1 MHATMTE
8 ALSFLAIAVVVTP
21 LCTRLGISP
30 ILGYLVAG
38 SAVGP
43 HGLALVEDGPGTSL
57 LGELGIVFL
66 LFMIGLE
73 LSFERLRVIR
83 HYIFGLGTA
92 QVVLTTA
99 AIAGLLVT
107 MVGMEW
113 DGAVLL
119 GCAFAF
125 SSTAFVL
132 QVLTERNATT
142 SQLGRVAVAILILQ
156 DLAVVPLLV
165 AVPLLG
171 GERELVMPLLIALA
185 KAAATLAAIFV
196 VSRFALRPVFHLVA
210 ATRAPDTFVAAAL
223 LVALGTAFT
232 TEQAGLSPALGA
244 FMAGVML
251 AGTEYRHQVEADIQP
266 LRGLLLGLF
275 FLSVG
280 MLVDPADVVLQGDKI
295 LLALMVLLAL
305 KTALITVLARAFRFD
320 WLHALQLG
328 LLLAQGGE
336 FAFVVLSR
344 GASHGVIPPA
354 LLDLLVTVIA
364 ASMALT
370 PFLASLGRRLVMR
383 WSHHAG
389 ESHKPGG
396 EVHDLTDHVVIAGFG
411 RVGQTVGSILRQR
424 GIPYVAVDRSPS
436 LVSHVRERGDDM
448 VYFGDSRRVEVLKSV
463 GAGRARALVI
473 TLDDHGAS
481 QILARLRPEMP
492 HLRIIVR
499 ARDRK
504 HAQRLEAEGASAVVP
519 ETLEGSLQ
527 LASQVLHSLGTPRE
541 EIFTLLEC
549 YRKDDYALLAHTIL
563 PEERR

>member
-8 ALSFLAIAVVVTP
+8 VLIFLAIAVVVTP
-21 LCTRLGISP
+21 LCSRLRISP

-38 SAVGP
+38 SVVGP
-43 HGLALVEDGPGTSL
+43 YGLALIEEGPGTSL
-57 LGELGIVFL
+57 LAELGIVFL

-83 HYIFGLGTA
+83 HYIFGLGSA
-92 QVVLTTA
+92 QVVLTSA
-99 AIAGLLVT
+99 AITGLLVLL
-107 MVGMEW
+107 GMEW
-113 DGAVLL
+113 DSALLL

-132 QVLTERNATT
+132 QVLTERNAT
-142 SQLGRVAVAILILQ
+142 SSRLGRVAIAILILQ

-171 GERELVMPLLIALA
+171 GERELVLPLLIALA
-185 KAAATLAAIFV
+185 KAAGALVAIFV

-210 ATRAPDTFVAAAL
+210 ATRAPDTFIAAAL
-223 LVALGTAFT
+223 LVALGTAFA
-232 TEQAGLSPALGA
+232 TETAGLSPALGA

-280 MLVDPADVVLQGDKI
+280 MLVNPADVAQQGGLI
-295 LLALMVLLAL
+295 VMALAVLLVV
-305 KTALITVLARAFRFD
+305 KTALITLLARAFHFD
-320 WLHALQLG
+320 WPRALELG

-344 GASHGVIPPA
+344 GATHGVIAPT
-354 LLDLLVTVIA
+354 LLDMLVTVIA

-370 PFLASLGRRLVMR
+370 PALAALGRHLVAR
-383 WSHHAG
+383 WSGPATDI
-389 ESHKPGG
+389 HKPGD

-411 RVGQTVGSILRQR
+411 RVGQTVASILRQR
-424 GIPYVAVDRSPS
+424 GIPFVAVDRSPA
-436 LVSHVRERGDDM
+436 LVAHVRQLGIDM

-463 GAGRARALVI
+463 GSSRARALVV

-504 HAQRLEAEGASAVVP
+504 HARRLETEGASAVVP

-527 LASQVLHSLGTPRE
+527 LAGQVLHSLGTPRE
-541 EIFTLLEC
+541 EIFDLLES
-549 YRKDDYALLAHTIL
+549 YRKDDYALLAHSLL